1 MELSNKANLVLYL
14 DREIIRQSKD
24 LGFNLSRA
32 FENHLKHLI
41 TQFSFIKPEDQFN
54 LKGTIIGKWAEPELN
69 RRPLAR
75 KANVITRLDHRPLF
89 LYITFFSLICNFL
102 LLFRLFCYI
111 SWTIFSILSIG
122 FSKFWIIAE
131 TSTRFPMCFFA

>member
-1 MELSNKANLVLYL
+1 MELSNKSNLVLYL
-14 DREIIRQSKD
+14 DKEIIRESKE
-24 LGFNLSRA
+24 LGFNLSKT
-32 FENHLKHLI
+32 FENLLKQLI
-41 TQFSFIKPEDQFN
+41 TKFTTIKTEN
-54 LKGTIIGKWAEPELN
+54 IVASKGSIIGKWAEPELN

-89 LYITFFSLICNFL
+89 LYITIFSLICNFL
-102 LLFRLFCYI
+102 LLYRLFCYI
-111 SWTIFSILSIG
+111 SFTIFSILSIG